1 MVERRPRMEGKVA
14 IVTGAGSSGPGVGTG
29 RAISTLFARE
39 GASVLLADLEAARA
53 EETLAGIE
61 EEGGAASIIEVDVT
75 DTGDCA
81 RMVREAVDRYGRL
94 DVLVNNVGITL
105 PGKVVDVAE
114 EVWDRVLDVN
124 LKSMM
129 LTGKYAVPEMQRGG
143 GGSIV
148 NLSSVVAVRSGGGFD
163 SVPYVV
169 SKGGIVS
176 LTISMASDYGP
187 DNIRVNAILPGFIY
201 TPMVAGGL
209 TQEARELR
217 RRTSP
222 LGTEGTA
229 WDVAYAAL
237 FLASD
242 ESRWVTG
249 VALPVG
255 RRRDGHHPSDH
266 DRQPEAAMKRVLIT
280 GVSGLIGGLLARHLR
295 EIGGYEITALNRRPV
310 EDFPCLQADIA
321 DLDAIRPA
329 FDGIDTVVHMSA
341 ATGFADWEGN
351 LSANIIGVRNVYE
364 AARLAGVKRVV
375 FGSSGAAIGGFSL
388 IPPYDAIAEGRYED
402 VPDEWTRIRHDQIRP
417 LGVYGAA
424 KVFGEALGRHYSD
437 AYGLSVLCVRI
448 GSVKVVDAPDNPHRV
463 SYYLSHRDLLRM
475 LVQVHRGPRK
485 PGVRHLHGS
494 L

>member
-29 RAISTLFARE
+29 RAISTLFTRE
-39 GASVLLADLEAARA
+39 GASILLADREAARA

-61 EEGGAASIIEVDVT
+61 GEGGTASVVEIDVT
-75 DTGDCA
+75 DAGDCA

-249 VALPVG
+249 VALPVDAG
-255 RRRDGHHPSDH
+255 VTVTTPLTMLDRL
-266 DRQPEAAMKRVLIT
+266 RQP
-280 GVSGLIGGLLARHLR
+280 
-295 EIGGYEITALNRRPV
+295 
-310 EDFPCLQADIA
+310 
-321 DLDAIRPA
+321 
-329 FDGIDTVVHMSA
+329 
-341 ATGFADWEGN
+341 
-351 LSANIIGVRNVYE
+351 
-364 AARLAGVKRVV
+364 
-375 FGSSGAAIGGFSL
+375 
-388 IPPYDAIAEGRYED
+388 
-402 VPDEWTRIRHDQIRP
+402 
-417 LGVYGAA
+417 
-424 KVFGEALGRHYSD
+424 
-437 AYGLSVLCVRI
+437 
-448 GSVKVVDAPDNPHRV
+448 
-463 SYYLSHRDLLRM
+463 
-475 LVQVHRGPRK
+475 
-485 PGVRHLHGS
+485 
-494 L
+494 